1 LTRGREKTVPPL
13 PWVLV
18 CSRTWG
24 DCLLSTIGERV
35 EPKIVSD
42 VDEKLARL
50 VVELKRRGYRVT
62 AQRLAIAKIVFENIK
77 NHPSFMEILEA
88 VRQRMP
94 SISPSTIYNN
104 LQLLEQMGFIK
115 SFDVAG
121 ETRYDDAH
129 LHVNLVCIDKASIT
143 DLDDDKLVRDVAE
156 YVKKKYGANV
166 YEVVVYAKCSNSEGS
181 KQ

>member
-1 LTRGREKTVPPL
+1 MSVQRSGLEKDVE
-13 PWVLV
+13 
-18 CSRTWG
+18 
-24 DCLLSTIGERV
+24 ER
-35 EPKIVSD
+35 
-42 VDEKLARL
+42 LARL

-121 ETRYDDAH
+121 ETRYDDSH
-129 LHVNLVCIDKASIT
+129 LHANLVCLDEGKIV
-143 DLDDDKLVRDVAE
+143 DLDDVELVSNLAE
-156 YVKKKYGANV
+156 YIAKRHGARV
-166 YEVVVYAKCSNSEGS
+166 YEVVIYARCGETGNTLPQPKAGEGADTAAAG
-181 KQ
+181 K

>member
-1 LTRGREKTVPPL
+1 MGVQRSG
-13 PWVLV
+13 
-18 CSRTWG
+18 
-24 DCLLSTIGERV
+24 IERDV
-35 EPKIVSD
+35 E
-42 VDEKLARL
+42 ERLAKL

-121 ETRYDDAH
+121 ETRYDDYQ
-129 LHVNLVCIDKASIT
+129 LHANLVCLDEGKIV
-143 DLDDDKLVRDVAE
+143 DLVDTELLSNLVEHIA
-156 YVKKKYGANV
+156 KKHGARV
-166 YEVVVYAKCSNSEGS
+166 YEIVIYAHCGRGSDVQGRPEAEEGRNPAERTTS
-181 KQ
+181 